1 MIFLRPFRGCV
12 FVDFGREKWYN
23 SNRKV
28 FLHYNTA
35 EVAVMG
41 ALKSFFDQLAMV
53 LMGGCIASA
62 WLSSFVFIRLAGIGE
77 CPVIS
82 MIIGAAAGIGS
93 LFLLPTDV
101 MWLSMVIAAV
111 VTLAAGIIIDK
122 VYYVQAKD
130 LPKIGSTPAQQIS
143 QAPVQENENADWKC
157 SSCGNTNTSDAKFC
171 RSCGAKKPQVKTSV
185 QPSPAALQAQNGW
198 VCKKCGNENTPDAK
212 FCRKCGEKNVSA
224 QPVQVAVPKE
234 KNPGGNGSVL
244 FIAAIITAVIG
255 IIVNLAG
262 MPDLFKRRQDLEA
275 SMRLHRKDISWFEM
289 DKLEYDFIG
298 YTFVL
303 VGAAVLA
310 YVLMILLRKRF
321 LSLVCCVPST
331 VLLIVFTSQANYKS
345 HYSDYVLAAM
355 AGLSVLAILYSFKD
369 HIVIWILQLAASG
382 AAAYFIYVWCHNC
395 KLTEEMLVWCGNPVG
410 CTILV
415 LLLNIAVK
423 RSKAFTAAHT
433 QEKVESTESV

>member
-1 MIFLRPFRGCV
+1 MIIAQIITVKFILPIV
-12 FVDFGREKWYN
+12 VDIRICENFAN
-23 SNRKV
+23 CAFCLV
-28 FLHYNTA
+28 
-35 EVAVMG
+35 
-41 ALKSFFDQLAMV
+41 
-53 LMGGCIASA
+53 I
-62 WLSSFVFIRLAGIGE
+62 FINLFGIGE

-82 MIIGAAAGIGS
+82 GIIGAALGIGS
-93 LFLLPTDV
+93 LFILPIDV

-111 VTLAAGIIIDK
+111 VTLAAAIVIDRLF
-122 VYYVQAKD
+122 YVQTKD
-130 LPKIGSTPAQQIS
+130 LPKAGSIPQQTSARPA
-143 QAPVQENENADWKC
+143 PEDNADWKC

-185 QPSPAALQAQNGW
+185 LPSPAALQAQNGW

-234 KNPGGNGSVL
+234 KTPGGNGSVL

-262 MPDLFKRRQDLEA
+262 MPDLFKRRRDLEA

>member
-1 MIFLRPFRGCV
+1 MLLA
-12 FVDFGREKWYN
+12 
-23 SNRKV
+23 SN
-28 FLHYNTA
+28 
-35 EVAVMG
+35 
-41 ALKSFFDQLAMV
+41 FFEDLAMM
-53 LMGGCIASA
+53 LIGGCCAAA
-62 WLSSFVFIRLAGIGE
+62 WLSSFIFTRLLGIGE

-82 MIIGAAAGIGS
+82 GIIGAAIGTGT
-93 LFLLPTDV
+93 LFILPTDV

-111 VTLAAGIIIDK
+111 VTLAAAIVIDRLF
-122 VYYVQAKD
+122 YVQTKD
-130 LPKIGSTPAQQIS
+130 LPKAGSTTQQTSARPA
-143 QAPVQENENADWKC
+143 PEDNADWKC

-185 QPSPAALQAQNGW
+185 QPGPAALHAQNGW

-234 KNPGGNGSVL
+234 NPPGGNGSVL

>member
-1 MIFLRPFRGCV
+1 
-12 FVDFGREKWYN
+12 
-23 SNRKV
+23 
-28 FLHYNTA
+28 
-35 EVAVMG
+35 MG

-62 WLSSFVFIRLAGIGE
+62 WMSSFVFIRLAGIGE
-77 CPVIS
+77 CPIIS

-93 LFLLPTDV
+93 LFIMPANL
-101 MWLSMVIAAV
+101 MWISLVIAAV
-111 VTLAAGIIIDK
+111 VTLAAAIVIDRLF
-122 VYYVQAKD
+122 YVQTKD
-130 LPKIGSTPAQQIS
+130 LPKAGSTPQQTS
-143 QAPVQENENADWKC
+143 ARPAPEDNADWKC

-234 KNPGGNGSVL
+234 KTPGGNGSVL

-262 MPDLFKRRQDLEA
+262 LPDLFKRRQDLEA

-415 LLLNIAVK
+415 LLLNNAVK

-433 QEKVESTESV
+433 QEKVENTESV

>member
-1 MIFLRPFRGCV
+1 
-12 FVDFGREKWYN
+12 
-23 SNRKV
+23 
-28 FLHYNTA
+28 
-35 EVAVMG
+35 MG

-77 CPVIS
+77 CPIIS

-93 LFLLPTDV
+93 LFIMPANL
-101 MWLSMVIAAV
+101 MWISLVIAAV
-111 VTLAAGIIIDK
+111 VTLAAAIVIDRLF
-122 VYYVQAKD
+122 YVQTKD
-130 LPKIGSTPAQQIS
+130 LPKSGSTPQQTS
-143 QAPVQENENADWKC
+143 ARPAPEDNADWKC

-212 FCRKCGEKNVSA
+212 FCRRCGEKNVSA

-234 KNPGGNGSVL
+234 KIPGDNGSVL

-262 MPDLFKRRQDLEA
+262 IPDLFKRRRDLEA

-395 KLTEEMLVWCGNPVG
+395 KLTEEMLPWCGNPVG

-423 RSKAFTAAHT
+423 RSNALTAAHT

>member
-1 MIFLRPFRGCV
+1 
-12 FVDFGREKWYN
+12 
-23 SNRKV
+23 
-28 FLHYNTA
+28 
-35 EVAVMG
+35 MG

-62 WLSSFVFIRLAGIGE
+62 WMSSFVFIRLAGIGE
-77 CPVIS
+77 CPIIS
-82 MIIGAAAGIGS
+82 MIIGAAAGIGT

-130 LPKIGSTPAQQIS
+130 LPKISSTPAQQIS

-157 SSCGNTNTSDAKFC
+157 SSCGNTNTPDAKFC
-171 RSCGAKKPQVKTSV
+171 RSCGAKMPEAQATVPQTAV
-185 QPSPAALQAQNGW
+185 QTITAVPQAQGEW
-198 VCKKCGNENTPDAK
+198 VCKSCGNVNTPDAK

-234 KNPGGNGSVL
+234 KTPGGNGSVL

-275 SMRLHRKDISWFEM
+275 SMRLHSKDISWFEM

-423 RSKAFTAAHT
+423 RRNAFRAAHT
-433 QEKVESTESV
+433 QEKVENTESV

>member
-1 MIFLRPFRGCV
+1 MLLA
-12 FVDFGREKWYN
+12 
-23 SNRKV
+23 SN
-28 FLHYNTA
+28 
-35 EVAVMG
+35 
-41 ALKSFFDQLAMV
+41 FFEDLAMM
-53 LMGGCIASA
+53 LIGGCCAAA
-62 WLSSFVFIRLAGIGE
+62 WLSSFIFTRLLGIGE

-82 MIIGAAAGIGS
+82 GIIGAAIGTGT
-93 LFLLPTDV
+93 LFILPTDV

-111 VTLAAGIIIDK
+111 VTLAAAIVIDRLF
-122 VYYVQAKD
+122 YVQTKD
-130 LPKIGSTPAQQIS
+130 LPKAGSTPQQTS
-143 QAPVQENENADWKC
+143 ARPAPEDNADWKC

-234 KNPGGNGSVL
+234 KTPGGNGSVL

-433 QEKVESTESV
+433 QEKVENTESV

>member
-1 MIFLRPFRGCV
+1 
-12 FVDFGREKWYN
+12 
-23 SNRKV
+23 
-28 FLHYNTA
+28 
-35 EVAVMG
+35 MG

-82 MIIGAAAGIGS
+82 MIIGAAAGIGT

-122 VYYVQAKD
+122 VYYVQTKD
-130 LPKIGSTPAQQIS
+130 LPKSDSTPQQTS
-143 QAPVQENENADWKC
+143 ARPAPEDENADWKC
-157 SSCGNTNTSDAKFC
+157 SSCGNTNTPDAKFC

-234 KNPGGNGSVL
+234 KTPGGNGSVL

-382 AAAYFIYVWCHNC
+382 AAAYYIYVWCHNC

-433 QEKVESTESV
+433 QEKVENTESV

>member
-1 MIFLRPFRGCV
+1 MLLA
-12 FVDFGREKWYN
+12 
-23 SNRKV
+23 SN
-28 FLHYNTA
+28 
-35 EVAVMG
+35 
-41 ALKSFFDQLAMV
+41 FFEDLAMM
-53 LMGGCIASA
+53 LIGGCCAAA
-62 WLSSFVFIRLAGIGE
+62 WLSSFIFIKLLGIGE

-82 MIIGAAAGIGS
+82 GIIGAAIGTGT
-93 LFLLPTDV
+93 LFILPTDV

-111 VTLAAGIIIDK
+111 VTLAAAIVIDRLF
-122 VYYVQAKD
+122 YVQTKD
-130 LPKIGSTPAQQIS
+130 LPKAGSIPQQTSARPA
-143 QAPVQENENADWKC
+143 PEDNADWKC

-185 QPSPAALQAQNGW
+185 LPSPAALQAQNGW

-234 KNPGGNGSVL
+234 KTPGGNGSVL

-262 MPDLFKRRQDLEA
+262 MPDLFKRRRDLEA

-433 QEKVESTESV
+433 QEKVENTESV

>member
-1 MIFLRPFRGCV
+1 MLLA
-12 FVDFGREKWYN
+12 
-23 SNRKV
+23 SN
-28 FLHYNTA
+28 
-35 EVAVMG
+35 
-41 ALKSFFDQLAMV
+41 FFEDLAMM
-53 LMGGCIASA
+53 LIGGCCAAA
-62 WLSSFVFIRLAGIGE
+62 WLSSFIFTRLLGIGE

-82 MIIGAAAGIGS
+82 GIIGAAIGTGT
-93 LFLLPTDV
+93 LFILPTDV

-111 VTLAAGIIIDK
+111 VTLAAAIVIDRLF
-122 VYYVQAKD
+122 YVQTKD
-130 LPKIGSTPAQQIS
+130 LPKAGSIPQQTSARPA
-143 QAPVQENENADWKC
+143 PEDENTDWKC

-171 RSCGAKKPQVKTSV
+171 CSCGAKKPEAQATVPQTAV
-185 QPSPAALQAQNGW
+185 QTITAVPQAQGEW
-198 VCKKCGNENTPDAK
+198 VCKSCGNENTPDAK

-224 QPVQVAVPKE
+224 QSVQVAVPKE
-234 KNPGGNGSVL
+234 KTPGGNGSVL

-369 HIVIWILQLAASG
+369 HIVIWVLQLAASG
-382 AAAYFIYVWCHNC
+382 AAAYFIYEWCHNC

-433 QEKVESTESV
+433 QEKVENTESV

>member
-1 MIFLRPFRGCV
+1 
-12 FVDFGREKWYN
+12 
-23 SNRKV
+23 
-28 FLHYNTA
+28 
-35 EVAVMG
+35 MG

-111 VTLAAGIIIDK
+111 VTLAAAIVIDRLF
-122 VYYVQAKD
+122 YVQTKD
-130 LPKIGSTPAQQIS
+130 LPKAGSTPQQTS
-143 QAPVQENENADWKC
+143 ARPAPEDNADWKC

-171 RSCGAKKPQVKTSV
+171 RSCGAKKTQVKTSV
-185 QPSPAALQAQNGW
+185 QPGPAALQAQNEW
-198 VCKKCGNENTPDAK
+198 VCKSCGNVNTPDAK

-262 MPDLFKRRQDLEA
+262 MPNLFKRRQDLEA

-433 QEKVESTESV
+433 QEKVENTESV

>member
-1 MIFLRPFRGCV
+1 MLLA
-12 FVDFGREKWYN
+12 
-23 SNRKV
+23 SN
-28 FLHYNTA
+28 
-35 EVAVMG
+35 
-41 ALKSFFDQLAMV
+41 FFEDLAMM
-53 LMGGCIASA
+53 LIGGCCAAA
-62 WLSSFVFIRLAGIGE
+62 WLSSFIFTRLLGIGE

-82 MIIGAAAGIGS
+82 GIIGAAIGTGT
-93 LFLLPTDV
+93 LFILPTDV

-111 VTLAAGIIIDK
+111 VTLAAAIVIDRLF
-122 VYYVQAKD
+122 YVQTKD
-130 LPKIGSTPAQQIS
+130 LPKAGSIPQQTSARPA
-143 QAPVQENENADWKC
+143 PEDNADWKC
-157 SSCGNTNTSDAKFC
+157 SSCGNTNTSDAKLC
-171 RSCGAKKPQVKTSV
+171 RSCGAKKPQVKTSGL
-185 QPSPAALQAQNGW
+185 PSPAALQAQNVW

-234 KNPGGNGSVL
+234 KTPGGNGSVL

-262 MPDLFKRRQDLEA
+262 MPDLFKRRRDLEA

-423 RSKAFTAAHT
+423 RRNAFRAAHT
-433 QEKVESTESV
+433 QEKVENTESV

>member
-1 MIFLRPFRGCV
+1 MLLA
-12 FVDFGREKWYN
+12 
-23 SNRKV
+23 SN
-28 FLHYNTA
+28 
-35 EVAVMG
+35 
-41 ALKSFFDQLAMV
+41 FFEDLAMM
-53 LMGGCIASA
+53 LIGGCCAAA
-62 WLSSFVFIRLAGIGE
+62 WLSSFIFTRLLGIGE

-82 MIIGAAAGIGS
+82 GIIGAAIGTGT
-93 LFLLPTDV
+93 LFILPTDV

-111 VTLAAGIIIDK
+111 VTLAAAIVIDRLF
-122 VYYVQAKD
+122 YVQTKD
-130 LPKIGSTPAQQIS
+130 LPKAGSIPQQTSARPA
-143 QAPVQENENADWKC
+143 PEDNADWKC

-185 QPSPAALQAQNGW
+185 LPSPAALQAQNGW

-234 KNPGGNGSVL
+234 KTPGGNGSVL

-433 QEKVESTESV
+433 QEKVENTESV

>member
-1 MIFLRPFRGCV
+1 
-12 FVDFGREKWYN
+12 
-23 SNRKV
+23 
-28 FLHYNTA
+28 
-35 EVAVMG
+35 MG

-62 WLSSFVFIRLAGIGE
+62 WLSSFIFIRLIGIGE
-77 CPVIS
+77 CPNIS
-82 MIIGAAAGIGS
+82 MAIGAAAGIGT

-111 VTLAAGIIIDK
+111 VTLAAAIVIDRLF
-122 VYYVQAKD
+122 YVQTKD
-130 LPKIGSTPAQQIS
+130 LPKAGSTPQQTS
-143 QAPVQENENADWKC
+143 ARPAPEDNADWKC

-185 QPSPAALQAQNGW
+185 QPSPAALHAQNGW

-234 KNPGGNGSVL
+234 KTPGGNGSVL

-433 QEKVESTESV
+433 QEKVENTESV

>member
-1 MIFLRPFRGCV
+1 MLLA
-12 FVDFGREKWYN
+12 
-23 SNRKV
+23 SN
-28 FLHYNTA
+28 
-35 EVAVMG
+35 
-41 ALKSFFDQLAMV
+41 FFEDLAMM
-53 LMGGCIASA
+53 LIGGCCAAA
-62 WLSSFVFIRLAGIGE
+62 WLSSFIFTRLLGIGE

-82 MIIGAAAGIGS
+82 GIIGAAIGTGT
-93 LFLLPTDV
+93 LFILPTDV

-111 VTLAAGIIIDK
+111 VTLAAAIVIDRLF
-122 VYYVQAKD
+122 YVQTKD
-130 LPKIGSTPAQQIS
+130 LPKAGSIPQQTSALPA
-143 QAPVQENENADWKC
+143 PEDNADWKC

-185 QPSPAALQAQNGW
+185 LPSPAALQAQNGW

-234 KNPGGNGSVL
+234 KTPGGNGSVL

-395 KLTEEMLVWCGNPVG
+395 KLTEEMLPWCGNPVG

-433 QEKVESTESV
+433 QEKVENTESV

>member
-1 MIFLRPFRGCV
+1 M
-12 FVDFGREKWYN
+12 
-23 SNRKV
+23 
-28 FLHYNTA
+28 
-35 EVAVMG
+35 
-41 ALKSFFDQLAMV
+41 Q
-53 LMGGCIASA
+53 
-62 WLSSFVFIRLAGIGE
+62 
-77 CPVIS
+77 
-82 MIIGAAAGIGS
+82 GAA
-93 LFLLPTDV
+93 
-101 MWLSMVIAAV
+101 
-111 VTLAAGIIIDK
+111 
-122 VYYVQAKD
+122 
-130 LPKIGSTPAQQIS
+130 
-143 QAPVQENENADWKC
+143 
-157 SSCGNTNTSDAKFC
+157 
-171 RSCGAKKPQVKTSV
+171 
-185 QPSPAALQAQNGW
+185 PAAYKPSGD
-198 VCKKCGNENTPDAK
+198 GTI
-212 FCRKCGEKNVSA
+212 
-224 QPVQVAVPKE
+224 
-234 KNPGGNGSVL
+234 L
-244 FIAAIITAVIG
+244 FIAAIFIAVIG
-255 IIVNLAG
+255 MVVNLAG

-345 HYSDYVLAAM
+345 HYLDYVLAAM

-433 QEKVESTESV
+433 QEKVENTESV

>member
-1 MIFLRPFRGCV
+1 
-12 FVDFGREKWYN
+12 
-23 SNRKV
+23 
-28 FLHYNTA
+28 
-35 EVAVMG
+35 MG
-41 ALKSFFDQLAMV
+41 AFKSLFDQLAMA

-82 MIIGAAAGIGS
+82 MIIGAAAGIGT

-111 VTLAAGIIIDK
+111 VTLAAAIVIDRLF
-122 VYYVQAKD
+122 YVQTKD
-130 LPKIGSTPAQQIS
+130 LPKAGSTTQQTAARPA
-143 QAPVQENENADWKC
+143 PEDNADWKC
-157 SSCGNTNTSDAKFC
+157 SRCGNTNTSDAKFC

-185 QPSPAALQAQNGW
+185 QPGPAALHAQNGW

-212 FCRKCGEKNVSA
+212 FCRKCGEKNA
-224 QPVQVAVPKE
+224 PVQLMQGAAPAAYK
-234 KNPGGNGSVL
+234 PSGDGTIL
-244 FIAAIITAVIG
+244 FIAAIFIAVIG

-433 QEKVESTESV
+433 QEKVENTESV